1 MDLKLNKK
9 NLQMKMTQVK
19 YIGHIRKALDHK
31 PAYTSSEVW
40 VAIYVSSPKRK
51 EALPDMVIGNETN
64 DTLVRHMESRKN
76 CFLPLNDSLAAPVF
90 NCSLHLPTLT
100 ISGVIRVAITFFL
113 LIFSIAGNTIF
124 LVKLSKQ
131 HQKKESR
138 LKLLLDNLIVAN
150 LLQTLIVM
158 PMDGIWNITVQW
170 YGGEFLCKVLNF
182 LKLFS
187 MYCPAF
193 MLVVISVDRCL
204 AITNPLKSATKC
216 VHTGKCMI
224 ATAWFFSMVLA
235 LPQLFLFKMIHFSE
249 PLSFSQ
255 CATLESFHGQ
265 LDQKFYNLFTFG
277 FLFVMPLLIM
287 LICNSR
293 IIIKMTS
300 ALHPKDNQMELSRSR
315 NVLPQARMKTIKLT
329 AAFATSF
336 IVCWTPYY
344 FMGIWYWFDPDLHN
358 KLPDPINHFLFLFG
372 LLNPC
377 LDPFIYGYFSL

>member
-1 MDLKLNKK
+1 MSLIS
-9 NLQMKMTQVK
+9 Q
-19 YIGHIRKALDHK
+19 
-31 PAYTSSEVW
+31 
-40 VAIYVSSPKRK
+40 
-51 EALPDMVIGNETN
+51 TN

-76 CFLPLNDSLAAPVF
+76 CFLPLNNSLAAPVF

-124 LVKLSKQ
+124 LMKLSKQ

-193 MLVVISVDRCL
+193 MVVVISVDRCL

-224 ATAWFFSMVLA
+224 AMAWFFSMVLA

-277 FLFVMPLLIM
+277 FLFVIPLFIM
-287 LICNSR
+287 LICNST